1 MHYDIAVT
9 PTSETTISA
18 HAFTMVRFGEIDIEE
33 QLLSGR
39 PLEIS
44 VFYAHAS
51 IDTIVGV

>member
-18 HAFTMVRFGEIDIEE
+18 HAFTMVKIYIEA

-39 PLEIS
+39 LLEIS